1 MDNPNTPQPV
11 GTGQFPGVIAGMGID
26 LLRIPRLEQTLARRG
41 ERFARKVLGPDE
53 WLVYQRRSQRDPRRG
68 LRYLATRFCAKE
80 AFSKAVGLGMRHPMW
95 WNRMQ
100 TLNLASG
107 QPTVVLAGELLEWYV
122 ARFGAAH
129 VTLTDETDLAAACV
143 IVERKV

>member
-1 MDNPNTPQPV
+1 MNTPVTSQAV
-11 GTGQFPGVIAGMGID
+11 GAEQMPGAIAGMGTD

-41 ERFARKVLGPDE
+41 ERFAQKILGPDE
-53 WLVYQRRSQRDPRRG
+53 WLVYQRRKQRDPRRG
-68 LRYLATRFCAKE
+68 VRYLATRFCAKE

-100 TLNLASG
+100 TLNQASG
-107 QPTVVLAGELLEWYV
+107 RPVVVLAGELLEWYV

-129 VTLTDETDLAAACV
+129 ISLTDETDLAAATV
-143 IVERKV
+143 IVEKKV